1 MLPEGTLSA
10 SLQVLLAMFQPC
22 FTAPSFRT
30 FCALACGFWAQTGR
44 RTVCGMLTGAGLA
57 GIWPHHRAHY
67 FLARARWQPD
77 DLGLALARLVVKL
90 LVPAGAPVT
99 VAIDDT
105 LFRRCGRKV
114 WAASW
119 FHDGSAAGKDKTGFG
134 NNWVIA
140 GIIVALPMVSR
151 PACLPVLAKLVV
163 KGTNS
168 RSRLWLARRMTE
180 DLAAALPGRTIC
192 VVADA
197 AYAGKE
203 LRNLPA
209 CVTWTTRLRK
219 DAALHELPPPRT
231 GRRGRPRVKGP
242 RLPAL
247 DAIAA
252 TAAFAPVTVTRYR
265 KTATV
270 QAAVFTCL
278 WYTVFGTR
286 PVQVVLVR
294 DRAPGGY
301 DIALVTTD
309 LDASPAQVIERHAAR
324 WSIEVAFEDARQ
336 VFGAGQARN
345 RTARAVRA
353 TVPFTLACQ
362 SLAIIWYATAG
373 YDPAD
378 VAEHRARAPWYAAKA
393 EPSTADM
400 AAKLHRVLIAAKFR
414 LPRPGQP
421 TPAEISAIRLA
432 WETPAA

>member
-1 MLPEGTLSA
+1 MLPEGTLPA
-10 SLQVLLAMFQPC
+10 SLQVLLAWFQPC

-44 RTVCGMLTGAGLA
+44 RTVCGMLTGAGLSA
-57 GIWPHHRAHY
+57 IWPHHRAHY
-67 FLARARWQPD
+67 FFARARWQPG
-77 DLGLALARLVVKL
+77 DLGLALARLVVTL
-90 LVPAGAPVT
+90 LVPAGQPVT

-105 LFRRCGRKV
+105 LFRRHGKKV
-114 WAASW
+114 WAAGW
-119 FHDGSAAGKDKTGFG
+119 FHDGSAAGKDKTGYG

-140 GIIVALPMVSR
+140 GIVVTLPALSR
-151 PACLPVLAKLVV
+151 PVCLPVLARLVI

-192 VVADA
+192 VTGDA

-203 LRNLPA
+203 LRKLPA
-209 CVTWTTRLRK
+209 TVTWTTRLRK

-231 GRRGRPRVKGP
+231 GRRGRPRVKGA

-247 DAIAA
+247 AA
-252 TAAFAPVTVTRYR
+252 LAAAASFTPVTVTRYR

-270 QAAVFTCL
+270 QAAALTCL
-278 WYTVFGTR
+278 WYSAFGSR
-286 PVQVVLVR
+286 PVQVILVR
-294 DRAPGGY
+294 DRSPGRY

-309 LDASPAQVIERHAAR
+309 LDASPAAVIERYAAR
-324 WSIEVAFEDARQ
+324 WSVEVAIEDAKQ
-336 VFGAGQARN
+336 VSGAGQARN

-353 TVPFTLACQ
+353 TVPFTLTCQ
-362 SLAIIWYATAG
+362 SLAIVWYATAG
-373 YDPAD
+373 HDPAD
-378 VAEHRARAPWYAAKA
+378 VAEHRARAPWYVTKA

-400 AAKLHRVLIAAKFR
+400 TAKLRRVLIAAKFR
-414 LPRPGQP
+414 LPRPGQL
-421 TPAEISAIRLA
+421 TPAEISALRLA